1 MATAPGAARG
11 ANATPSTTAAD
22 SSETPSTPAPLLRL
36 NNIEV
41 LYDDVIL
48 VLRGLSLEVAEG
60 SIVALLGANGA
71 GKTTTLKAIS
81 GLLHIEDGEVT
92 DGAIVFDGDEIQ
104 GTEAHLIVER
114 GIFQVLE
121 GRRVFEHLTVR
132 ENLAAG
138 AYTRRDRRATETDLE
153 RVFDYFPVLADRHR
167 QLAGHLSGG
176 EQQMLALGRALM
188 ASPRMML
195 LDEPSLGLAP
205 ILVENI
211 FAIIERINRE
221 EGTTILLVE
230 QNARLALSVADFAY
244 LMEGGRVVMEGRA
257 KDLRNNEDVK
267 EFYLGLGEGGRRS
280 YRDVKHYRRRK
291 RWLS

>member
-1 MATAPGAARG
+1 MPGVPAPGTG
-11 ANATPSTTAAD
+11 G
-22 SSETPSTPAPLLRL
+22 APLLRL

-48 VLRGLSLEVAEG
+48 VLRGRSLEVGEG
-60 SIVALLGANGA
+60 KIAALLGSNGA

-81 GLLHIEDGEVT
+81 GLLYVEDGEVT
-92 DGAIVFDGDEIQ
+92 DGTIVFDGDEIQ
-104 GTEAHLIVER
+104 GMDAHRIVEK

-138 AYTRRDRRATETDLE
+138 AYTRRDRKAVDADMDK
-153 RVFDYFPVLADRHR
+153 VFHYFPALADRRR

-176 EQQMLALGRALM
+176 EQQMVALGRALM

-205 ILVENI
+205 ILVESI
-211 FAIIERINRE
+211 FEIVRRINRD

-230 QNARLALSVADFAY
+230 QNARLALEVADY
-244 LMEGGRVVMEGRA
+244 GYIMEGGRVVLEGSADELRA
-257 KDLRNNEDVK
+257 NEDVK
-267 EFYLGLGEGGRRS
+267 EFYLGLGDAGRRS